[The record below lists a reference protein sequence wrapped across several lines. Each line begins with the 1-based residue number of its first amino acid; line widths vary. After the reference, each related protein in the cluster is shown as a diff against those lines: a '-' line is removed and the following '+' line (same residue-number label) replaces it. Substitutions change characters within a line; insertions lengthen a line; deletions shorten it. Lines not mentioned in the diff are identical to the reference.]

1 MPVPEASRTVLAA
14 PVPGCQHR
22 RRLGGARKCLE
33 KGGTETAKHN
43 LAHDTS
49 GIEGE
54 SDPELV
60 SERRQ
65 PLRDGI
71 STSTPD
77 TCGDGVDALEQPRAR
92 RKYCAQVLLA
102 LRGLLVHGVDEVSRH
117 VYVHLIAGVL
127 KGCRQRVDRAVGGEH
142 SSLSAAASVSMS
154 FSAGASVAGGGGGTN
169 GGDISRIV
177 SPDIISTSRR
187 IPVQLRA

>member
-1 MPVPEASRTVLAA
+1 MAA

-33 KGGTETAKHN
+33 KCGTETAKHN